1 MKRCEKY
8 RKEVRSMSDNKSP
21 VISEP
26 AKEKKSKVI
35 RLLTAAA
42 VFCLIIYS
50 LFTIISQQA
59 QIAQLKKQSE
69 ELSAKITEARQQNDE
84 YIRVLSSDD
93 EAEYIERIAIER
105 LGYAYPNERRFYI
118 VDGN

>member
-1 MKRCEKY
+1 
-8 RKEVRSMSDNKSP
+8 MSDNKVSA
-21 VISEP
+21 VFEP
-26 AKEKKSKVI
+26 TKEKKSRVI
-35 RLLTAAA
+35 KFLTVAA

-50 LFTIISQQA
+50 VFTIISQQA

-69 ELSAKITEARQQNDE
+69 DLSAKITEAKQQNDE

-105 LGYAYPNERRFYI
+105 LGYAYPNERRFYV
-118 VDGN
+118 VDGK